1 MSKIKFNFD
10 MSGKDKEEEAFKKQ
24 MAQLYAFQAMA
35 QGQNPMEAYRGVMD
49 YKPTPPPAEA
59 IQSADP
65 AQQMQNF
72 TQRSGQPP
80 QGLPPRQIDPMASQ
94 ISPQGGAS
102 RVLPQGVP
110 PRIAQQ
116 AMQNFTSGGG
126 MPIGEDRTTYGAG
139 NVPQGFPDPVRAMQQ
154 FQAGQQPATSED
166 VLAGNLSAPP
176 TGTRVESYTGGGLT
190 IKNEDLSDEE
200 RAIWKTWATEVAK
213 NKATN
218 IENYKTVKALM
229 QPVMSFWKAAAQE
242 KADKGIPK
250 GLASKIASGAADMLE
265 LEGFPASK
273 AFMGV
278 QIETAMNLSKLI
290 SGGSRI
296 VRDVFNKLLKTLASD
311 TGISRDAFAKL
322 SQTMK
327 SSFARANG
335 REATPEELALL
346 DKDILAMWNST
357 EAAQIPSEEE
367 LSGVINKTYSFKLPD
382 GRIID
387 VTADKIP
394 QLMKD
399 FEELE
404 VMEND

>member
-110 PRIAQQ
+110 
-116 AMQNFTSGGG
+116 
-126 MPIGEDRTTYGAG
+126 
-139 NVPQGFPDPVRAMQQ
+139 VP

-218 IENYKTVKALM
+218 IENYKAVKALM